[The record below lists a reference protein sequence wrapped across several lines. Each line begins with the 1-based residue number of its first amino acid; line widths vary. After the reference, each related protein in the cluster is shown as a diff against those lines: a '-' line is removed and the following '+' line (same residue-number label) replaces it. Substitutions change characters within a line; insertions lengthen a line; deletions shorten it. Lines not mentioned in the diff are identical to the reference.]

1 MTIPSSALPQPI
13 TVKHV
18 FKLCDHHQLAQ
29 LHNAIYS
36 RIPYDKEMT
45 IAEAID
51 HNREYQHALALMQA
65 LASAPDITTG
75 LILDMDIISEE
86 YIVELPPMELLANAT
101 LTWDEKKNRFQT
113 VLDMGIALL
122 SRLMYKYTRK
132 TNI

>member
-1 MTIPSSALPQPI
+1 
-13 TVKHV
+13 
-18 FKLCDHHQLAQ
+18 
-29 LHNAIYS
+29 
-36 RIPYDKEMT
+36 MT
-45 IAEAID
+45 IADAID

>member
-45 IAEAID
+45 IADAID

-75 LILDMDIISEE
+75 LILDMDIISETKNYYQE
-86 YIVELPPMELLANAT
+86 VFDIT
-101 LTWDEKKNRFQT
+101 LTDAQAASIFNPTAQAGSGF
-113 VLDMGIALL
+113 
-122 SRLMYKYTRK
+122 
-132 TNI
+132 

>member
-1 MTIPSSALPQPI
+1 MTIPGSALPQPI
-13 TVKHV
+13 TVKPV

-45 IAEAID
+45 IADAID

-86 YIVELPPMELLANAT
+86 YIVELPPLELLANST
-101 LTWDEKKNRFQT
+101 VTWDEEKNRFQT
-113 VLDMGIALL
+113 VLDIGIALL
-122 SRLMYKYTRK
+122 SRLMYKYKRK

>member
-13 TVKHV
+13 TVKQV

-86 YIVELPPMELLANAT
+86 YIVELPPLELLANST
-101 LTWDEKKNRFQT
+101 VTWDEEKNRFQT
-113 VLDMGIALL
+113 VLDIGIALL
-122 SRLMYKYTRK
+122 SRLMYKYKRK